1 MIINKEYIYTYKL
14 VALNFPL
21 EKEKKKN
28 CIWPDEFD
36 RKILKSKK

>member
-21 EKEKKKN
+21 EKEKKN

-36 RKILKSKK
+36 RKVLKSKK